1 MPVTSLSSSH
11 ATFSSPGPCHFLVHI
26 SSLFPVL
33 ILGDLNL
40 YVADLCSTLTPASVP
55 SSTLVTFVLQHEG
68 HSWTA
73 FHGSAF
79 LKDLKRGAVLLRPG
93 PPHLSTPPCF
103 LTPRQPVFVL
113 VGSSHFLTLYNSH
126 SLLSSFHLH
135 FQHTHTHIYA
145 CTCLGSITPSL
156 LVFFLPTPPPPSPV
170 GTAEPEPESILHAKL
185 PSLPK

>member
-135 FQHTHTHIYA
+135 FQHTHTLTYTRA
-145 CTCLGSITPSL
+145 PVWGLSRL
-156 LVFFLPTPPPPSPV
+156 LSWSSSSPPHPTPPV